1 MVTISTDKRVLNY
14 REAKTEFDGRW
25 LLLDKRAFPPA
36 EDKGYV
42 VAYGDGTPED
52 RDALRRI
59 NLDKYNGEVLLM
71 KGWIPKDDIFDSGII
86 DIV

>member
-1 MVTISTDKRVLNY
+1 MVTMATEKRILNY
-14 REAKTEFDGRW
+14 REAKAEFDGRW
-25 LLLDKRAFPPA
+25 LLLDKRDFPPA

-59 NLDKYNGEVLLM
+59 NLDKYDGEVLLM

>member
-1 MVTISTDKRVLNY
+1 MVTMITEKRVINC
-14 REAKTEFDGRW
+14 REVEAEYDGRW
-25 LLLDKRAFPPA
+25 LLYDQRDFPTE
-36 EDKGYV
+36 EDTGYV

-52 RDALRRI
+52 REALRDI
-59 NLDKYNGEVLLM
+59 NHSKYNGEVLLK

>member
-1 MVTISTDKRVLNY
+1 MITMAAEKRILNY
-14 REAKTEFDGRW
+14 REAKTEFDGQW
-25 LLLDKRAFPPA
+25 LLLDKRDFPPS
-36 EDKGYV
+36 DDMGYV

-59 NLDKYNGEVLLM
+59 NFDKYNGKVLLM
-71 KGWIPKDDIFDSGII
+71 KGWKPKDEIFDSGII

>member
-1 MVTISTDKRVLNY
+1 MVTTVTEKRVLNY
-14 REAKTEFDGRW
+14 REAKAEFDGQW
-25 LLLDKRAFPPA
+25 LLLDTRAFPPA

-59 NLDKYNGEVLLM
+59 NFDLYNGKILLM
-71 KGWIPKDDIFDSGII
+71 KGWTPKNEILDSGII
-86 DIV
+86 DLV